1 MNLAAAGGWVVVAD
15 LAADGWVVVD
25 LAAADGWVVAVE
37 AAAAA
42 DGWVVVDLAAAA
54 DGWVVA
60 AAAVDGGSWP
70 PPPITIP
77 NSMDA
82 GLCAIMLCGAA
93 GSGKT
98 TVAAFLRRHTPN
110 ITELTFAA
118 PLKTICLRAGRL
130 LLPPDAAASLTADH
144 FHDPV
149 LKATPLEVDGHE
161 RGRSG
166 LTPRAIMQVLGTDIL
181 RDVLGPDVFI
191 GPVLAGAARAA
202 AAKQH
207 IVVSDV
213 RFANEMG
220 TARVLAALG
229 FRVVRLRIVRK
240 EASVGGGGAH
250 ASEKEASS
258 LPVDAVVPN
267 NGTME
272 ELEGAVLAAIAQTSP
287 HP

>member
-1 MNLAAAGGWVVVAD
+1 
-15 LAADGWVVVD
+15 
-25 LAAADGWVVAVE
+25 
-37 AAAAA
+37 
-42 DGWVVVDLAAAA
+42 
-54 DGWVVA
+54 
-60 AAAVDGGSWP
+60 
-70 PPPITIP
+70 
-77 NSMDA
+77 MDA

-220 TARVLAALG
+220 TAGVLAALG

-240 EASVGGGGAH
+240 EASVGGGAH

>member
-1 MNLAAAGGWVVVAD
+1 M
-15 LAADGWVVVD
+15 
-25 LAAADGWVVAVE
+25 
-37 AAAAA
+37 
-42 DGWVVVDLAAAA
+42 
-54 DGWVVA
+54 
-60 AAAVDGGSWP
+60 S
-70 PPPITIP
+70 
-77 NSMDA
+77 
-82 GLCAIMLCGAA
+82 LCAIMLCGAA

-98 TVAAFLRRHTPN
+98 TVAAVLRRHIPN

-130 LLPPDAAASLTADH
+130 LLPPDVGASLTADH

-149 LKATPLEVDGHE
+149 LKATPLEVEVDGHE
-161 RGRSG
+161 RGRNA

-181 RDVLGPDVFI
+181 RGVLGPDVFI

-220 TARVLAALG
+220 TAPALAALG

-240 EASVGGGGAH
+240 EASVDSAH
-250 ASEKEASS
+250 ASEAEASS
-258 LPVDAVVPN
+258 LPVDAVVAN

-272 ELEGAVLAAIAQTSP
+272 ELEAAVLAAIAQTSP